1 MINLRCYGLAV
12 EVYREVTRLDL
23 KGELRDQLK
32 RASSSAVLNLAEG
45 WGKRTKADRERFF
58 TMAFGSIREM
68 QAIAD
73 LEPEKLASV
82 AQRLDL
88 LAASV
93 YKLKS

>member
-32 RASSSAVLNLAEG
+32 RASSSVVLNLAEG
-45 WGKRTKADRERFF
+45 RGKRTKADRERFF

-73 LEPEKLASV
+73 LEPEKLAGV
-82 AQRLDL
+82 AMRIDR

-93 YKLKS
+93 YRLKD